1 MPTTTKPAP
10 VAVPDVFRF
19 TLERY
24 HQMIADGI
32 LNEYDDVELIE
43 GVIRSKMSK
52 GIPHETIIE
61 RLNRILARLL
71 PADVSHRC
79 QRSLTL
85 DGSEPEPDLLVCT
98 PPEARGDNHPRAA
111 DTFIVMEISDSS
123 LGYDRG
129 DKLRVYARAGIPVYW
144 VVNVVDRQ
152 VEVFADP
159 VVPTTGTPHYRT
171 STIYTPGDLVPL
183 VVRGQQVAAIAVT
196 DFMP

>member
-1 MPTTTKPAP
+1 MSTMTRPAP
-10 VAVPDVFRF
+10 IAVPDVFKL
-19 TLERY
+19 TIERY
-24 HQMIADGI
+24 HQMIDGGI

-61 RLNRILARLL
+61 KLNRILARLL

-79 QRSLTL
+79 QGSLTL

-98 PPEARGDNHPRAA
+98 PPEARGENHPRAA
-111 DTFIVMEISDSS
+111 DTFVVMEVSDSS

-152 VEVFADP
+152 VEVLTDP
-159 VVPTTGTPHYRT
+159 VTPVGGAPHYRT
-171 STIYTPGDLVPL
+171 STIYSPGDTVPL
-183 VVRGQQVAAIAVT
+183 VIRGQPVAALAVA

>member
-1 MPTTTKPAP
+1 MPTTTKPVP
-10 VAVPDVFRF
+10 IVVPDVFRF

-24 HQMIADGI
+24 HEMIAEGI

-61 RLNRILARLL
+61 KLNRILARLL

-79 QRSLTL
+79 QGSLTL

-111 DTFIVMEISDSS
+111 DTFVVIEVSDSS
-123 LGYDRG
+123 LGYDCG

-152 VEVFADP
+152 VEVFSDP
-159 VVPTTGTPHYRT
+159 VTPTTGVPHYRT
-171 STIYTPGDLVPL
+171 STIYSPGDTVPV
-183 VVRGQQVAAIAVT
+183 VVRGQPVAAVAVA